1 MSDNTGATNTGSGAA
16 AGLGAIAAMGGMMG
30 TMSDTIKRSGG
41 SEIATTISNAM
52 PTGTKEYI
60 SDAREKLFNRD
71 QMRSP
76 TIFFGMG
83 EEKPFY
89 VERTPSLI
97 VERLQHNFSFFYMNY
112 LLLTAILFAL
122 TLLISPGALIG
133 IALLAVAWV
142 SVIRATKDGSCQ
154 VKGVVI
160 TQKHVSMAMC
170 VVSAFVLFWLLS
182 NIFWWT
188 LGSSGLLVGVHSF
201 LRDASM
207 HKDDGDK
214 IEMTGDI
221 GGTEDTFL
229 NPTPETDVV

>member
-1 MSDNTGATNTGSGAA
+1 MSDNTSTTSAAGGAA
-16 AGLGAIAAMGGMMG
+16 AGLGAIAGMAGMMG
-30 TMSDTIKRSGG
+30 TMSETIKNNGG
-41 SEIATTISNAM
+41 SEIASTITNAL
-52 PTGTKEYI
+52 PTSTKEYI
-60 SDAREKLFNRD
+60 SDAREKMFSRD
-71 QMRSP
+71 QMRAP

-89 VERTPSLI
+89 LERTPSLI
-97 VERLQHNFSFFYMNY
+97 VERMQHNFSFFYMNY

-142 SVIRATKDGSCQ
+142 TVIRATKDGSCNI
-154 VKGVVI
+154 KGATI
-160 TQKHVSMAMC
+160 TQKHASIAMS
-170 VVSAFVLFWLLS
+170 VVSSFVLFWLLA

-188 LGSSGLLVGVHSF
+188 LGSSGLLVGAHSF

-221 GGTEDTFL
+221 GGSEDAFL
-229 NPTPETDVV
+229 NPTLETIPV